1 MRHSRT
7 KSVSSSARYLTTRE
21 SAERLG
27 VTINALKTWIREQ
40 RLPALKTPGGHH
52 RIAESDLLAFAAELA
67 TNSRARPLSRPRIL
81 IVDDDEALLGTIKDT
96 LGGAIPEALVRTATD
111 GYEGLVQVGAF
122 HPDLLV
128 LDIRMPRLDGFEV
141 CRRLKARPDTAS
153 VRILAVTAYPDGGVR
168 ERIFECGADD
178 MIEKPFMIEKF
189 QARVR
194 TLLEQKPRA

>member
-1 MRHSRT
+1 MRPPRT
-7 KSVSSSARYLTTRE
+7 KPIPSSARYLTTRE

-27 VTINALKTWIREQ
+27 VTINALKAWIREQ

-52 RIAESDLLAFAAELA
+52 RIAENDLLAFAAELV
-67 TNSRARPLSRPRIL
+67 TNTRVRPLSRPRIL

-128 LDIRMPRLDGFEV
+128 LDVRMPRLDGFEV
-141 CRRLKARPDTAS
+141 CRRLKACPDTAS
-153 VRILAVTAYPDGGVR
+153 VRILVVSAYPDGGVR

-178 MIEKPFMIEKF
+178 LMEKPFAMEKF
-189 QARVR
+189 HARVR
-194 TLLEQKPRA
+194 ILLAQKPV

>member
-1 MRHSRT
+1 M
-7 KSVSSSARYLTTRE
+7 
-21 SAERLG
+21 
-27 VTINALKTWIREQ
+27 
-40 RLPALKTPGGHH
+40 
-52 RIAESDLLAFAAELA
+52 
-67 TNSRARPLSRPRIL
+67 
-81 IVDDDEALLGTIKDT
+81 GTIKDT

-111 GYEGLVQVGAF
+111 GYEGLIQVGAF

-178 MIEKPFMIEKF
+178 MIEKPFVIEKF
-189 QARVR
+189 QDRVR
-194 TLLEQKPRA
+194 TCSSRSPARDDDGQAHSPRGGRPVSAARV